1 MTCLHVS
8 SANPE
13 SWSHVASSCRRMI
26 NYVADT
32 IFPAQNDPVK
42 LDRREYFVSDDKFIN
57 RIIVGLKL
65 KSTSDNA
72 LKFNNSHD

>member
-1 MTCLHVS
+1 
-8 SANPE
+8 
-13 SWSHVASSCRRMI
+13 MI

-32 IFPAQNDPVK
+32 IYPAQNDPVK
-42 LDRREYFVSDDKFIN
+42 LDGREYFVSDDKFIN

-72 LKFNNSHD
+72 LKFNKSHD